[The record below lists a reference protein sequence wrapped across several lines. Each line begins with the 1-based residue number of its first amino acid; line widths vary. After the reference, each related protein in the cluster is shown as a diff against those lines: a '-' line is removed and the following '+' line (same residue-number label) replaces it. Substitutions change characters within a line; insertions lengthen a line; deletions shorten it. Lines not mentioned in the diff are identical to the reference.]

1 GPPHSAPAATSG
13 PSAMGTLLWT
23 LGVLVLPPQRAV
35 GFLPNFWSRAMAFA
49 WGSVTHQDMTED
61 AILNVTLR
69 LFRVFFPPLLE
80 FRQRLQTLLD
90 LFALKGLDGF
100 PGRSCNPSDQ
110 EHGGDLSCW
119 GSGGWS
125 LTVPLPCPPRPHL
138 ISPSFLL
145 PVQDFYSHSNW
156 VELGRREIHPRLLQ
170 PGREIKSLAEA
181 DVPTCTDCTHQTCR
195 GNILD
200 GVQAKGLLTTGYYG
214 SNPDKPPGKCSHG
227 GRFDSSQSR
236 EPRGG
241 INKDSN
247 SLFFSPHHYLHGEAA
262 ALGLEASVHF
272 LDKLHRE
279 LGRKQ
284 FMRLLDI
291 SPAMG
296 LSFVID
302 TTGSMG
308 EEIKAARRQAWEII
322 QQRRGTAQEPDQ
334 YLLVPF
340 HDPDFGPAYKT
351 SNSEEF
357 LQHLNSISPLAG
369 GDEPEMCLSALQLA
383 LLNSPPLS
391 EIFVFT
397 DASAKDRH
405 LKNSVKALIEE
416 RRCKVTFLITED
428 PSRTRVR
435 REILAP
441 DRFDLY
447 VSLALHSG
455 GQVIFTDNNNI
466 WSAAEV
472 IGESAATSV
481 RGGKRS
487 SAFDFLYYFAVPFE
501 GPHPG
506 LFKLDSRPVEGRS
519 DMECG
524 WVGGGGRVGRGHL
537 LPTASASLLPPRGSC
552 ISVSDEGSLCKQLPP
567 PQRQLHFG
575 TKRGVPVQTAAPTPE
590 AVASQPWA
598 RDSCINSRPHS
609 RGSCISTPSV
619 GSQRPVF

>member
-1 GPPHSAPAATSG
+1 
-13 PSAMGTLLWT
+13 
-23 LGVLVLPPQRAV
+23 
-35 GFLPNFWSRAMAFA
+35 
-49 WGSVTHQDMTED
+49 
-61 AILNVTLR
+61 
-69 LFRVFFPPLLE
+69 
-80 FRQRLQTLLD
+80 
-90 LFALKGLDGF
+90 
-100 PGRSCNPSDQ
+100 
-110 EHGGDLSCW
+110 
-119 GSGGWS
+119 
-125 LTVPLPCPPRPHL
+125 
-138 ISPSFLL
+138 
-145 PVQDFYSHSNW
+145 
-156 VELGRREIHPRLLQ
+156 
-170 PGREIKSLAEA
+170 
-181 DVPTCTDCTHQTCR
+181 
-195 GNILD
+195 
-200 GVQAKGLLTTGYYG
+200 
-214 SNPDKPPGKCSHG
+214 
-227 GRFDSSQSR
+227 
-236 EPRGG
+236 
-241 INKDSN
+241 
-247 SLFFSPHHYLHGEAA
+247 
-262 ALGLEASVHF
+262 
-272 LDKLHRE
+272 
-279 LGRKQ
+279 
-284 FMRLLDI
+284 MRLLDI

-472 IGESAATSV
+472 IGESAATSG
-481 RGGKRS
+481 RLSYPRCSRDPWPPSDPLALSTGPS
-487 SAFDFLYYFAVPFE
+487 SCLHSPW
-501 GPHPG
+501 GI
-506 LFKLDSRPVEGRS
+506 GRWNS
-519 DMECG
+519 WPEQTTLPMFRD
-524 WVGGGGRVGRGHL
+524 RAL
-537 LPTASASLLPPRGSC
+537 LISC
-552 ISVSDEGSLCKQLPP
+552 ITSRFLLKD
-567 PQRQLHFG
+567 
-575 TKRGVPVQTAAPTPE
+575 PTQDC
-590 AVASQPWA
+590 S
-598 RDSCINSRPHS
+598 N
-609 RGSCISTPSV
+609 
-619 GSQRPVF
+619 